1 MVCFIIS
8 TLVTIRLLHT
18 AVRRFCALVE
28 WLPLNPGFFFS
39 VGTYLR
45 RGDLSWA
52 QKNSERL
59 SHIVVALCS
68 WVDGRSKAA
77 LIYLPQCF
85 RFKKWKLFEK
95 IASL

>member
-1 MVCFIIS
+1 MRWSNGC
-8 TLVTIRLLHT
+8 LLILAFSFLLAHT
-18 AVRRFCALVE
+18 CDGATC
-28 WLPLNPGFFFS
+28 
-39 VGTYLR
+39 
-45 RGDLSWA
+45 RGPK
-52 QKNSERL
+52 KNSERL